1 VDAGD
6 RARPPQAG
14 ERWGTVASKESEAL
28 QTRTGIGS
36 YHQEGEGFEHPMTEG
51 FQTVLAAS
59 DEERRDLFVGASTRL
74 GTAEQNIEKDFW
86 VCWTLDALFNEL
98 ETGGPRLL
106 FKGGTSLSKGYGL
119 IERFSEDID
128 ITVFREDIG
137 QAATFEELEAMSG
150 KKRNARLETIKA
162 ACQEYIQGP
171 MLERLSVLLQQTLK
185 AASLN
190 PNRARVE
197 PDPDDPD
204 RQSLLLWY
212 PTATAEGNA
221 YIRRAIKIE
230 SGAKSAL
237 DPHAPVVV
245 KPYIADDLP
254 NLDLAVGNVTAVDPS
269 RTFWDKVI
277 ILHGLRRWW
286 DRRGELKGGGQRV
299 SRHYYDVYRL
309 LASETGQK
317 ATRDLGM
324 AEDCVRHAR
333 MFFNRPDLDLASAVP
348 GSFALTP
355 HDGMLTELR
364 RDYEAM
370 SGMVFGPIPT
380 VDEVVAAIAEL
391 EQRINAESLAS

>member
-1 VDAGD
+1 
-6 RARPPQAG
+6 
-14 ERWGTVASKESEAL
+14 
-28 QTRTGIGS
+28 
-36 YHQEGEGFEHPMTEG
+36 MTEG
-51 FQTVLAAS
+51 FQTVLSAN
-59 DEERRDLFVGASTRL
+59 DDERRDLFVGAAARL
-74 GTAEQNIEKDFW
+74 RTDEQNIEKDFW

-98 ETGGPRLL
+98 EAGGPRLL

-137 QAATFEELEAMSG
+137 QPATVEELEALSG
-150 KKRNARLETIKA
+150 KKRNARLEAIKA
-162 ACQEYIQGP
+162 ACQDYIHGP

-185 AASLN
+185 AANLN
-190 PNRARVE
+190 TSRARVE

-254 NLDLAVGNVTAVDPS
+254 NIDLAVGNVTTVDPS

-309 LASETGQK
+309 LASEIGQK
-317 ATRDLGM
+317 ATGDVGM
-324 AEDCVRHAR
+324 ADDCVRHAR
-333 MFFNRPDLDLASAVP
+333 MFFNRADLDLASAVP

-355 HDGMLTELR
+355 HDGMLADLR

-370 SGMVFGPIPT
+370 SGMVFGTIPT
-380 VDEVVAAIAEL
+380 VDEVVAGIGEL
-391 EQRINAESLAS
+391 EQRINRGN

>member
-1 VDAGD
+1 M
-6 RARPPQAG
+6 
-14 ERWGTVASKESEAL
+14 T
-28 QTRTGIGS
+28 
-36 YHQEGEGFEHPMTEG
+36 TEG

-59 DEERRDLFVGASTRL
+59 DEERRDLFVGAADRL
-74 GTAEQNIEKDFW
+74 RTNEQNIEKDFW

-98 ETGGPRLL
+98 DAGGPRLL

-137 QAATFEELEAMSG
+137 QAATVEELESLSG
-150 KKRNARLETIKA
+150 KKREVRLDAIKA
-162 ACQEYIQGP
+162 ACQDYIHGP

-185 AASLN
+185 TANLN

-197 PDPDDPD
+197 LDTDDPD
-204 RQSLLLWY
+204 GQSLLLWY

-245 KPYIADDLP
+245 KPYIAGDLP
-254 NLDLAVGNVTAVDPS
+254 NLDLAVGNVTTVDPS
-269 RTFWDKVI
+269 RTFWDKVV

-286 DRRGELKGGGQRV
+286 DRRGELRGGGERV

-309 LASETGQK
+309 LASQK
-317 ATRDLGM
+317 GREASGDMEM

-355 HDGMLTELR
+355 HDGMLADLR
-364 RDYEAM
+364 QDYEAM

-380 VDEVVAAIAEL
+380 VDDVVAATAGL
-391 EQRINAESLAS
+391 EHHLNRGH

>member
-1 VDAGD
+1 MRNESRKSGSG
-6 RARPPQAG
+6 RGG
-14 ERWGTVASKESEAL
+14 EKPVA
-28 QTRTGIGS
+28 
-36 YHQEGEGFEHPMTEG
+36 
-51 FQTVLAAS
+51 
-59 DEERRDLFVGASTRL
+59 ERRCGA
-74 GTAEQNIEKDFW
+74 
-86 VCWTLDALFNEL
+86 C
-98 ETGGPRLL
+98 RLL
-106 FKGGTSLSKGYGL
+106 LH
-119 IERFSEDID
+119 

-137 QAATFEELEAMSG
+137 QPATFEELEALSG
-150 KKRNARLETIKA
+150 KKRNARLEAIKA
-162 ACQEYIQGP
+162 ACQGYIHGP
-171 MLERLSVLLQQTLK
+171 MLERLSVLLQQTLQT
-185 AASLN
+185 ANMN

-254 NLDLAVGNVTAVDPS
+254 NLDLAVGNVTTVDPS
-269 RTFWDKVI
+269 RTFWDKVV

-309 LASETGQK
+309 LASQIGQK
-317 ATRDLGM
+317 ATGDIDM

-333 MFFNRPDLDLASAVP
+333 MFFNRPDLDLASSVP

-355 HDGMLTELR
+355 HDGMLVDLR

-370 SGMVFGPIPT
+370 SGMVFGMKPT
-380 VDEVVAAIAEL
+380 VDDVVTAVAEL
-391 EQRINAESLAS
+391 EQQLNRVIRKNPGHRRLLIAQKKNAFRQPFKERNPTRAVE

>member
-1 VDAGD
+1 M
-6 RARPPQAG
+6 
-14 ERWGTVASKESEAL
+14 
-28 QTRTGIGS
+28 I
-36 YHQEGEGFEHPMTEG
+36 EG

-59 DEERRDLFVGASTRL
+59 DEERRDLFLGAADRL
-74 GTAEQNIEKDFW
+74 RTNEQNIEKDFW
-86 VCWTLDALFNEL
+86 VCWTLDALFNEM

-128 ITVFREDIG
+128 ITVFRKDIG
-137 QAATFEELEAMSG
+137 QPATFEELEAMSG
-150 KKRNARLETIKA
+150 KKRNARLEAIKA
-162 ACQEYIQGP
+162 ACQQYILGP
-171 MLERLSVLLQQTLK
+171 MLEQLSVLLQETLN
-185 AASLN
+185 AANMN
-190 PNRARVE
+190 PDRARVE
-197 PDPDDPD
+197 RDPDDPD
-204 RQSLLLWY
+204 GQSLLLWY
-212 PTATAEGNA
+212 PTVTTDGNA

-254 NLDLAVGNVTAVDPS
+254 NLNLAVGNVTTVDPS

-309 LASETGQK
+309 LASETGRK
-317 ATRDLGM
+317 ATGDAAM

-355 HDGMLTELR
+355 HDGMLADLR

-370 SGMVFGPIPT
+370 SGMIFGPIPN
-380 VDEVVAAIAEL
+380 VDAVVAGIEEL
-391 EQRINAESLAS
+391 EQRINREH